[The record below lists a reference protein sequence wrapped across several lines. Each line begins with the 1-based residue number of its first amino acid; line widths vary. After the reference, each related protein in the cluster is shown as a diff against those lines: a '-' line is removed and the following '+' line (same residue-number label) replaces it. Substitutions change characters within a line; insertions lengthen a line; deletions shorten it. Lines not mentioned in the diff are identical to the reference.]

1 MRIGLVTK
9 RTDPRRG
16 GAERYTID
24 LAAALARAG
33 QDVAMLATSFD
44 DVPEGVARVN
54 LSYRGLTRVGR
65 YNRMLRSLHGRLDHA
80 AYDVVHA
87 MLPVDRCHVYHPH
100 AGLARAMAATQP
112 DSRFR
117 ARQAAVEGEL
127 LESSTPPLVLCL
139 SQYVRRT
146 VREWYD
152 LDDAHLPILF
162 NAVDIAKYDPA
173 RDPDARERSRA
184 SWGVAPAHCVALFVG
199 QDLERKGLRET
210 ILALEQLH
218 DSPRM
223 RLVIVGRPSASDY
236 LSLAERLGV
245 RDRIIKMD
253 HTDDPYGVYRAAD
266 FLVLP
271 TKHDPCSLV
280 VLEALAMGLP
290 VISTRFNGACEIMND
305 GVHGAVLD
313 DPADVDALAEA
324 MRLMLDDDSRLR
336 MSEAALLLR
345 PPLAYEQHLATL
357 MEIYGRV
364 ARRY

>member
-1 MRIGLVTK
+1 LATSTRCDEGERAASARHTP
-9 RTDPRRG
+9 RTSS
-16 GAERYTID
+16 AE
-24 LAAALARAG
+24 LPWSG
-33 QDVAMLATSFD
+33 NVAMLAASFD
-44 DVPEGVARVN
+44 DVPAGVEQVK

-65 YNRMLRSLHGRLDHA
+65 FDRMLRSLHKRLDDA
-80 AYDVVHA
+80 TYDVVHA

-100 AGLARAMAATQP
+100 AGLARAMAASQP
-112 DSRFR
+112 RSRFR
-117 ARQAAVEGEL
+117 ARQAEVEGEL
-127 LESSTPPLVLCL
+127 LESPAPPLVLCL
-139 SQYVRRT
+139 SQYVRRS

-162 NAVDIAKYDPA
+162 NAVDTEKYDPA
-173 RDPDARERSRA
+173 RRPEVREQLRA

-210 ILALEQLH
+210 ILAMEQFR

-223 RLVIVGRPSASDY
+223 RLVVVGRPSASDY

-245 RDRIIKMD
+245 RDRIIKLD

-280 VLEALAMGLP
+280 VLEALAMGIP
-290 VISTRFNGACEIMND
+290 VISTRFNGACEIMRG
-305 GVHGAVLD
+305 GVHGTVLEE
-313 DPADVDALAEA
+313 PTDVDALATA
-324 MRLMLDDDSRLR
+324 MRHMLDDEVRLL
-336 MSEAALLLR
+336 MSKAALLLR
-345 PPLAYEQHLATL
+345 PVLAYEQHLTTL
-357 MEIYGRV
+357 LEIYGRV